1 MAAEFKLIAIY
12 LAVSD
17 ACRDIVGDGR
27 LRRRGF
33 APALTDAEV
42 ITMEIFA
49 EMQGH
54 HSDSA
59 IWRYFDAHWRHFFP
73 TLPTRSVFAKHGAN
87 LSMLKQMVQRVLY
100 PAAADIHITDG
111 FPISVCTN
119 CRVSRRKIFKSEDEV
134 SWGFCASK
142 QEPYF
147 GFHGHVVTNLRDEIV
162 AFALTPANVD
172 ERLVVRNWF
181 GLITGLLIGDKGF
194 ISKGLDEECDDH
206 AIDLQTPLRR
216 NMSDPRDKEAVR
228 RLMRVRRRIETTI
241 GQLAEFYGAEKPG
254 ARDLF
259 HMVGRLA
266 RKILAYNMNLAF
278 KES

>member
-1 MAAEFKLIAIY
+1 MAAELKLITIY

-17 ACRDIVGDGR
+17 ACQHIVGNGR

-87 LSMLKQMVQRVLY
+87 LSMLKQRVQRVLY

-111 FPISVCTN
+111 FPISVCMN

-142 QEPYF
+142 QQHYF

-172 ERLVVRNWF
+172 ERS
-181 GLITGLLIGDKGF
+181 GTG
-194 ISKGLDEECDDH
+194 
-206 AIDLQTPLRR
+206 
-216 NMSDPRDKEAVR
+216 SDGSPAC
-228 RLMRVRRRIETTI
+228 
-241 GQLAEFYGAEKPG
+241 
-254 ARDLF
+254 
-259 HMVGRLA
+259 
-266 RKILAYNMNLAF
+266 
-278 KES
+278 

>member
-1 MAAEFKLIAIY
+1 MAVELKLIAIY

-17 ACRDIVGDGR
+17 ACRDIVGNGR

-59 IWRYFDAHWRHFFP
+59 IWRYFDAHWRQFFP

-87 LSMLKQMVQRVLY
+87 LSMLKRMVQRVLY
-100 PAAADIHITDG
+100 PAAAGIHLTDS
-111 FPISVCTN
+111 FPISVCTS

-142 QEPYF
+142 QQPYF
-147 GFHGHVVTNLRDEIV
+147 GFHGHVVLRDEIV
-162 AFALTPANVD
+162 VFALTLANVD
-172 ERLVVRNWF
+172 ERS
-181 GLITGLLIGDKGF
+181 GTG
-194 ISKGLDEECDDH
+194 
-206 AIDLQTPLRR
+206 
-216 NMSDPRDKEAVR
+216 SDRS
-228 RLMRVRRRIETTI
+228 
-241 GQLAEFYGAEKPG
+241 LAC
-254 ARDLF
+254 
-259 HMVGRLA
+259 
-266 RKILAYNMNLAF
+266 
-278 KES
+278 

>member
-1 MAAEFKLIAIY
+1 MAAELKLIAIY

-17 ACRDIVGDGR
+17 ACRDIVGNGR

-59 IWRYFDAHWRHFFP
+59 IWRYFDAHWRQFFP

-87 LSMLKQMVQRVLY
+87 LSMLKRMVQRVLY
-100 PAAADIHITDG
+100 PAAAGIHLTDS
-111 FPISVCTN
+111 FPISVCTS

-142 QEPYF
+142 QQPYF

-162 AFALTPANVD
+162 VFALTLANVD

-181 GLITGLLIGDKGF
+181 GQITGLLIGAKV
-194 ISKGLDEECDDH
+194 SSSRTWTRS
-206 AIDLQTPLRR
+206 ATTSPLITGYIVKRR
-216 NMSDPRDKEAVR
+216 MRSLFPRGEND
-228 RLMRVRRRIETTI
+228 
-241 GQLAEFYGAEKPG
+241 GDGAS
-254 ARDLF
+254 LF
-259 HMVGRLA
+259 FTMPRTVGTHLPH
-266 RKILAYNMNLAF
+266 
-278 KES
+278 

>member
-87 LSMLKQMVQRVLY
+87 LSMLKQRVQRVLY

-142 QEPYF
+142 REHYF
-147 GFHGHVVTNLRDEIV
+147 GFHGHVVTNLRDEVV

-172 ERLVVRNWF
+172 ARLVVRNWF

-194 ISKGLDEECDDH
+194 ISKDLDEECDDH

-216 NMSDPRDKEAVR
+216 NMSDPRDKEAVC

-241 GQLAEFYGAEKPG
+241 GQLTEFYGAEKPG

-259 HMVGRLA
+259 HMVSRLA
-266 RKILAYNMNLAF
+266 RKILAYNMNLSF

>member
-1 MAAEFKLIAIY
+1 VELKLIAIY

-17 ACRDIVGDGR
+17 ACRDIVGNGR

-73 TLPTRSVFAKHGAN
+73 TLPTRSVFAKHCAN

-100 PAAADIHITDG
+100 PAAADIHLTDG
-111 FPISVCTN
+111 FPISVCMN
-119 CRVSRRKIFKSEDEV
+119 CRGRKIFKSEDEV

-142 QEPYF
+142 QQHYF
-147 GFHGHVVTNLRDEIV
+147 GFHGHVVTNLRDEVV

-194 ISKGLDEECDDH
+194 ISKDLDEECDDH
-206 AIDLQTPLRR
+206 AIDLQTPLKR
-216 NMSDPRDKEAVR
+216 NMPDPRPREAVS

-266 RKILAYNMNLAF
+266 RKILAYNMSLSF
-278 KES
+278 KQS